1 VDHHYRPSAVVQV
14 REDEVAAVV
23 AVVGRMAAVEVAVE
37 AQAEQSLADIV
48 NSHSPL
54 WVQMPVSRA
63 LMSTKDTIGARR
75 KRKNSTVLRPR
86 ESFSQECYCIFNGE
100 WKTEEYGNQ
109 RDVVNDIPR
118 GRPGH
123 HERS

>member
-1 VDHHYRPSAVVQV
+1 VTLPQSALSHCRSNWLCVDHHYRPSAVVQV

-54 WVQMPVSRA
+54 WVQMP
-63 LMSTKDTIGARR
+63 
-75 KRKNSTVLRPR
+75 
-86 ESFSQECYCIFNGE
+86 
-100 WKTEEYGNQ
+100 
-109 RDVVNDIPR
+109 R